1 MLEKGMMILPVDVIK
16 KIDANRGDL
25 SQAEFINF
33 LVEIQ
38 LKEAEGEN
46 GIASEKLESI
56 KSDIKKILLREEA
69 EKGKYVTREEVE
81 TLQQDVKKALLKA
94 EAAEKKYTT
103 KEETQ
108 ALHQDTKKL
117 LKNFLDFFIGYGLE
131 LGKKSPNDELAEIT
145 SKLQGL
151 EEDLDSGG
159 EGGEVKIKWK

>member
-1 MLEKGMMILPVDVIK
+1 MLEKGMLILPVDIIK

-33 LVEIQ
+33 LIESQ
-38 LKEAEGEN
+38 LKEEGGAN
-46 GIASEKLESI
+46 GIASEKLASI
-56 KSDIKKILLREEA
+56 KSDIKKILLREET

-81 TLQQDVKKALLKA
+81 TFQQDVKKVLLKA

-117 LKNFLDFFIGYGLE
+117 LKSFLDFFIGYGLE

-151 EEDLDSGG
+151 EEDLDSGE
-159 EGGEVKIKWK
+159 EGREVKIKWK